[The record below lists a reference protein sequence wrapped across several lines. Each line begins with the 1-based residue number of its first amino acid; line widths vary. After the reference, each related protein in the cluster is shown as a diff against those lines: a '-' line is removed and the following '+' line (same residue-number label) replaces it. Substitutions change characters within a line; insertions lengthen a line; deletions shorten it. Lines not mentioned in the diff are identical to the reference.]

1 MTGGYMGKYLVVDL
15 SVQSTETVELDD
27 AFYRKYLTGY
37 GLGAAV
43 IAERQ
48 VPGIDP
54 LSPESHLGFCSG
66 LLTGTGLPFTGRF
79 MAVGKS
85 PLTGGWG
92 DANGGGY
99 LSREI
104 KRTGYDAVFFTG
116 KSESPVWVHITDEAV
131 DFKDASGLWGKDVHD
146 SEDAVKAALGTKKV
160 QTAII
165 GPAGEKLSLISG
177 ISTDGA
183 RIAARSGLGAVM
195 GSKNLKV
202 VSFLG
207 SCDIPV
213 ADKEKTKALAKQFIA
228 DFKKDAPLPDRLIV
242 RFMKF
247 ISKLIAKTGMKTPAS
262 IGVVKEIYS
271 KWGTPGLT
279 VYSGLTGDTPIK
291 NWGGVAGVDF
301 TFEQVEKLSG
311 ENVIKQQKRKY
322 ACQSCPLG
330 CGGIVDIKAG
340 RFKGEQGHKPEYE
353 TLGVFGGMLLNDNLD
368 SIFEVNEICNRAG
381 IDTISTG
388 TAVAFAIECFEKGLI
403 DKEAAGG
410 LELGWGKADEIIKL
424 TEMIVNREG
433 LGDILADG
441 VKIASEKLGPET
453 AQYAMHAGGQEMGM
467 HDSRQDHG
475 WATSYQVDPTP
486 GRHTVASYVDT
497 DLRSGK
503 EQFPEVKRMAK
514 KSRDKNLKKLALN
527 TGTTIYVQLINAGG
541 VCLFAP
547 DTAIYPMVDF
557 LNSVTGWN
565 LSGDAYFET
574 GKRILNL
581 RKAFNVREGVRPKDT
596 TLPPRALGRPPLT
609 AGPLKGITVDIE
621 TLEKEHYR
629 LMGWDLEV
637 GGPTPEVLKEMEIDH
652 LVG

>member
-1 MTGGYMGKYLVVDL
+1 
-15 SVQSTETVELDD
+15 
-27 AFYRKYLTGY
+27 
-37 GLGAAV
+37 
-43 IAERQ
+43 
-48 VPGIDP
+48 
-54 LSPESHLGFCSG
+54 
-66 LLTGTGLPFTGRF
+66 
-79 MAVGKS
+79 
-85 PLTGGWG
+85 
-92 DANGGGY
+92 
-99 LSREI
+99 
-104 KRTGYDAVFFTG
+104 
-116 KSESPVWVHITDEAV
+116 
-131 DFKDASGLWGKDVHD
+131 
-146 SEDAVKAALGTKKV
+146 LGTKKV

-165 GPAGEKLSLISG
+165 GPAGEKISLISG

-195 GSKNLKV
+195 GSKNLKA

-207 SCDIPV
+207 NCEIPV
-213 ADKEKTKALAKQFIA
+213 ADKERTKALAKQFLTE
-228 DFKKDAPLPDRLIV
+228 FKKDAPLQDRLTV
-242 RFMKF
+242 RFIKF

-291 NWGGVAGVDF
+291 NWGGAAGVDF
-301 TFEQVEKLSG
+301 TFQQVEKLSG

-388 TAVAFAIECFEKGLI
+388 TVVAFAIECFENGLI
-403 DKEAAGG
+403 DKETAGG

-441 VKIASEKLGPET
+441 VKIAAEKLGPAT

-467 HDSRQDHG
+467 HDSRPDHG

-486 GRHTVASYVDT
+486 GRHTVSSYVDT

-503 EQFPEVKRMAK
+503 EQFPEVNRMAK
-514 KSRDKNLKKLALN
+514 NVRDKKMKKLALN
-527 TGTTIYVQLINAGG
+527 TAATIYVQLINAGG

-547 DTAIYPMVDF
+547 DMAIYPMVDF
-557 LNSVTGWN
+557 LNAVTGWS
-565 LSGDAYFET
+565 LSGDDYFKT

-581 RKAFNVREGVRPKDT
+581 RKAFNVREGIRPGDA
-596 TLPPRALGRPPLT
+596 TLPSRALGRPPLT
-609 AGPLKGITVDIE
+609 AGPLKGITVNIE
-621 TLEKEHYR
+621 ALEKEHYR

-637 GGPTPEVLKEMEIDH
+637 GGPTPEVLKDMEIDH
-652 LVG
+652 LAG